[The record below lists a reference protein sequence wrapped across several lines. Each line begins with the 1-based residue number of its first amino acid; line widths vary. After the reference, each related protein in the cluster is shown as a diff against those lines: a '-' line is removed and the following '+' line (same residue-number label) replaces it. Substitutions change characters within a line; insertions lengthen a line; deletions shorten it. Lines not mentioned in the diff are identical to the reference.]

1 MPDSMS
7 VEKQARKLREAFST
21 GSGEM
26 LKFFKGVLNNL
37 Q

>member
-1 MPDSMS
+1 MPETLS
-7 VEKQARKLREAFST
+7 VDKQVRKLREVFST